1 MYFPAKSYIFGYIP
15 FVIVLMLA
23 ACTGP
28 TQIGD
33 RATNGMNEEE
43 MNIEQYIEGSVE
55 ALSLQTETHDATFGF
70 RQAQDW
76 AVDQDTGKVTWT
88 FTDGKVVTAD
98 VQIIG
103 SYNPADGTFLWGW
116 DHPSVVSD
124 LQEHAK
130 LVKDFGLE
138 HGIDEFTTQTISI
151 STEDEAWEFVA
162 VANRLANANG
172 GYRGDAGGPVVFM
185 TFGEVTLSKP

>member
-1 MYFPAKSYIFGYIP
+1 
-15 FVIVLMLA
+15 MLA
-23 ACTGP
+23 ACSAP
-28 TQIGD
+28 ILIED
-33 RATNGMNEEE
+33 HAANDMKEEE

-55 ALSLQTETHDATFGF
+55 ALSLLTEAHDATFGF

-76 AVDQDTGKVTWT
+76 NVDQDTGKITWT
-88 FTDGKVVTAD
+88 FADGMVVTAD

-103 SYNPADGTFLWGW
+103 SYDPTGGTFLWGW
-116 DHPSVVSD
+116 DHPSVEST

-130 LVKDFGLE
+130 LVKEFGHE
-138 HGIDEFTTQTISI
+138 HGIGKFTTQKIDIS
-151 STEDEAWEFVA
+151 SEDEAWEFVA

-172 GYRGDAGGPVVFM
+172 GYRGDAGGPIIFM